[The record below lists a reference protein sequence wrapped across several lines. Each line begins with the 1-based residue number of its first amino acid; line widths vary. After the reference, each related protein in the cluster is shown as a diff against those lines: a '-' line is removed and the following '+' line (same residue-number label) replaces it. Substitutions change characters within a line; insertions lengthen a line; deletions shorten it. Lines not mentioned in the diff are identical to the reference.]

1 MRCMRF
7 VAVLIAGGCAC
18 GGIAGTAQARDG
30 DGRVVTV
37 MTRNVYI
44 GTDLDPIFAARTPE
58 ALLSATATAFGNVQ
72 ATNFPARAEAL
83 AGEIVAARPDLVG
96 LQEVEIIRTGPV
108 ADPAPATNLVGDY
121 LELLL
126 AALEARGLE
135 YTPVAINVNA
145 DVEVPSAL
153 GLDVR
158 ATDRDVILA
167 RGRTLSKIRKV
178 QEQNFSTNL
187 TLPTLGGPI
196 TLLRGW
202 SAVDVKLR
210 GRGVRFLN
218 THLEPSSAAVQVA
231 QANELL
237 AGPAH
242 TRLPL
247 ILLGDFNSPAEGTGT
262 PTYANLLAAGFAD
275 AWSQAE
281 PGAAGLTC
289 CHASNLLNPF
299 PTLSRRIDLVLV
311 RRGDGDPG
319 DHEGQRDNNRGFV
332 AKSAE
337 VVGDEQAD
345 RLVRL
350 GLWPSDHA
358 GVVATLR
365 ATDRRGRPQP
375 RGRRSSPRGP

>member
-1 MRCMRF
+1 MRRGRF
-7 VAVLIAGGCAC
+7 AGVLVAVGCAVA
-18 GGIAGTAQARDG
+18 GVAGTAHARDG

-44 GTDLDPIFAARTPE
+44 GTDLGPIFAARTPD
-58 ALLSATATAFGNVQ
+58 ALLSATATAFRNVQ
-72 ATNFPARAEAL
+72 ATNFPARAQAL
-83 AGEIVAARPDLVG
+83 AGEIAAAEPDLVG

-108 ADPAPATNLVGDY
+108 ADPAPATNVVGDY

-126 AALEARGLE
+126 GALEARGLH
-135 YTPVAINVNA
+135 YTPVAVNVNA

-167 RGRTLSKIRKV
+167 RGRALRRIRKV
-178 QEQNFSTNL
+178 QEQNFTTNL

-196 TLLRGW
+196 TLVRGW

-210 GRGVRFLN
+210 GRRVRFLN
-218 THLEPSSAAVQVA
+218 THLEPSSPGVQVA

-237 AGPAH
+237 DGPAH

-247 ILLGDFNSPAEGTGT
+247 IFLGDFNSNADGTGT
-262 PTYANLLAAGFAD
+262 PTYANLLAAGFRD

-281 PGAAGLTC
+281 PGEPGLTC
-289 CHASNLLNPF
+289 CHESNLLNPF
-299 PTLSRRIDLVLV
+299 PTLNRRIDLVLL
-311 RRGDGDPG
+311 RGSHGHRD
-319 DHEGQRDNNRGFV
+319 DHEGERDGEGGFA

-337 VVGDEQAD
+337 VVGDEPAD
-345 RLVRL
+345 RLVPS

-358 GVVATLR
+358 GVVATLQ
-365 ATDRRGRPQP
+365 ATKSD
-375 RGRRSSPRGP
+375 

>member
-1 MRCMRF
+1 MRRVGF
-7 VAVLIAGGCAC
+7 VAVLIAGGCAW
-18 GGIAGTAQARDG
+18 GGIAGVAQASDR
-30 DGRVVTV
+30 DGRVLTV

-44 GTDLDPIFAARTPE
+44 GTNFDPIFAARTPE

-72 ATNFPARAEAL
+72 ATNFPARAQAL
-83 AGEIVAARPDLVG
+83 AGEIAATAPDLVG
-96 LQEVEIIRTGPV
+96 LQEMEIIRTGPV
-108 ADPAPATNLVGDY
+108 GDPAPATDVVGDY

-126 AALEARGLE
+126 AALEVRGLE

-145 DVEVPSAL
+145 DVEAPSAL

-167 RGRTLSKIRKV
+167 RGRIVRKARKV

-196 TLLRGW
+196 TIVRGW
-202 SAVDVKLR
+202 SAVDLKLR
-210 GRGVRFLN
+210 GRRVRFLN

-262 PTYANLLAAGFAD
+262 ATYANLLAAGFAD

-281 PGAAGLTC
+281 PGVAGLTC
-289 CHASNLLNPF
+289 CHASNLLNPL
-299 PTLSRRIDLVLV
+299 PTLNRRIDLVLLRGASGD
-311 RRGDGDPG
+311 RRG
-319 DHEGQRDNNRGFV
+319 HRGGGGYV
-332 AKSAE
+332 ARRAE
-337 VVGDEQAD
+337 VVGDEPAD
-345 RLVRL
+345 RLDPS

-358 GVVATLR
+358 GVVARLR
-365 ATDRRGRPQP
+365 ATP
-375 RGRRSSPRGP
+375 

>member
-1 MRCMRF
+1 MRCVRL
-7 VAVLIAGGCAC
+7 VAILIAGGCVW
-18 GGIAGTAQARDG
+18 GGIVASAQARDRS
-30 DGRVVTV
+30 GRVVTV

-72 ATNFPARAEAL
+72 ATNFPARAQAL
-83 AGEIVAARPDLVG
+83 AGEIAAAQPDIVG
-96 LQEVEIIRTGPV
+96 LQEVELIRTGPV
-108 ADPAPATNLVGDY
+108 ADPAAAATVVGDY

-145 DVEVPSAL
+145 DVEAPSAL

-167 RGRTLSKIRKV
+167 RGRIPRKVKKV
-178 QEQNFSTNL
+178 QEQNFVSNL

-196 TLLRGW
+196 TILRGW

-210 GRGVRFLN
+210 GGRMRFLN

-237 AGPAH
+237 SGPAD

-247 ILLGDFNSPAEGTGT
+247 IMVGDFNSRADGTGT
-262 PTYANLLAAGFAD
+262 PTYANVLAAGFTD

-281 PGAAGLTC
+281 PEATGLTC
-289 CHASNLLNPF
+289 CHASNLLDPV
-299 PTLSRRIDLVLV
+299 PTLDRRIDLVLL
-311 RRGDGDPG
+311 RRGHND
-319 DHEGQRDNNRGFV
+319 RGLV
-332 AKSAE
+332 AKRAE
-337 VVGDEQAD
+337 VVGDEPGD
-345 RLVRL
+345 RLVPS

-365 ATDRRGRPQP
+365 VTDRRSPPRP
-375 RGRRSSPRGP
+375 RWSPRWP

>member
-1 MRCMRF
+1 MRRVGF
-7 VAVLIAGGCAC
+7 VAVLIAGGCAW
-18 GGIAGTAQARDG
+18 GGIAGAAEARNG

-44 GTDLDPIFAARTPE
+44 GTDLDPIFAARTPQ

-72 ATNFPARAEAL
+72 ATNFPARAQAL
-83 AGEIVAARPDLVG
+83 AGEIAAAQPDLVG

-108 ADPAPATNLVGDY
+108 ADPAPATTVVGDY

-126 AALEARGLE
+126 AALEEHGLE

-145 DVEVPSAL
+145 DVEAPSAL

-167 RGRTLSKIRKV
+167 RARMVRKV
-178 QEQNFSTNL
+178 GNVLEQNFSTNL

-196 TLLRGW
+196 TIVRGW

-210 GRGVRFLN
+210 GRRVRFLN
-218 THLEPSSAAVQVA
+218 THLEASSAPVQVA

-247 ILLGDFNSPAEGTGT
+247 ILLGDFNSPAAGTGT
-262 PTYANLLAAGFAD
+262 PTYANLRAAGFAD

-281 PGAAGLTC
+281 PGADGLTC
-289 CHASNLLNPF
+289 CHASDLLNPL
-299 PTLSRRIDLVLV
+299 PTLDRRIDHILL
-311 RRGDGDPG
+311 RGPHRQRGRQRERDG
-319 DHEGQRDNNRGFV
+319 GFV
-332 AKSAE
+332 ATSAE
-337 VVGDEQAD
+337 VVGDEPAD
-345 RLVRL
+345 RLDPS

-358 GVVATLR
+358 GVVARLR
-365 ATDRRGRPQP
+365 ASHRRARQTGR
-375 RGRRSSPRGP
+375 